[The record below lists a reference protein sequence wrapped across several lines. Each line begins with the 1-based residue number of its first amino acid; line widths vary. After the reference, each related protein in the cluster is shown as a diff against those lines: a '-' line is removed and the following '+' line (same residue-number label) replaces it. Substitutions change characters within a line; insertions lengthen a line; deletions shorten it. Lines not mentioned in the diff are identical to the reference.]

1 MMPRAQVIMIGKFA
15 AGILMASAAYRP
27 PAEFKRLTGLEG
39 VQLLRD
45 ARTDTVV
52 KPLTL
57 TLNLP

>member
-1 MMPRAQVIMIGKFA
+1 MIGKFA

-52 KPLTL
+52 KALIRAQPQ
-57 TLNLP
+57 P